1 MFLSNTF
8 HYVHEH
14 CVDELMYMTV
24 MLTLLYTTDDAE
36 KCVCVCVREREQD
49 GQRENK
55 MDRERG
61 AQRK

>member
-36 KCVCVCVREREQD
+36 KCVCVREREQD

-55 MDRERG
+55 MDTERG